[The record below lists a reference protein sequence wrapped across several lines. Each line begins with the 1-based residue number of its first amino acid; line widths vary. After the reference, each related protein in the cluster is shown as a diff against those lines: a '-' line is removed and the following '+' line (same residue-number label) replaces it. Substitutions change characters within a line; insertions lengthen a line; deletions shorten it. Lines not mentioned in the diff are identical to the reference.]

1 MQNFL
6 SYQEVGKS
14 QLKWE
19 KIFNKCQY
27 PDDTTQ
33 ILEIKENNFKPLFT
47 TTLQQAIMS
56 TLEKKIQECKDL
68 SKKEK
73 IQEPNGNFKIEKYN
87 NKIKKILM
95 SSIAEWWWQQRGS

>member
-1 MQNFL
+1 
-6 SYQEVGKS
+6 
-14 QLKWE
+14 
-19 KIFNKCQY
+19 
-27 PDDTTQ
+27 
-33 ILEIKENNFKPLFT
+33 
-47 TTLQQAIMS
+47 MS

-95 SSIAEWWWQQRGS
+95 GSIAEW